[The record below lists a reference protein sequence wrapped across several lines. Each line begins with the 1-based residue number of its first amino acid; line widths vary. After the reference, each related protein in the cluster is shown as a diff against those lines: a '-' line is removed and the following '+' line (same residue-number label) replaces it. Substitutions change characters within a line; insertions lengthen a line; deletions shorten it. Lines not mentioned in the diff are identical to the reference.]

1 MGGRIDAFFI
11 FFETNNKARTMI
23 KTKEDLD
30 REWEEI
36 EATNP
41 VYAKKVRNLIDRKL
55 PLDDFMDEMNVILKE
70 RLQAMGLNE

>member
-1 MGGRIDAFFI
+1 MPFSF

>member
-1 MGGRIDAFFI
+1 
-11 FFETNNKARTMI
+11 MI